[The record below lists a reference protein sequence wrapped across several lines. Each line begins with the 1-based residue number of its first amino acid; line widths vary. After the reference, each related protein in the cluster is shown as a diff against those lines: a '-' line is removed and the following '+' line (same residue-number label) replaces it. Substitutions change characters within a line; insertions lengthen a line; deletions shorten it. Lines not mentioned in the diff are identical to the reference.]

1 MTRRLREQLHRIRE
15 YDRGLLLS
23 VGVLCIVGVVM
34 VYDAGS
40 FRSEARTSTTYLFK
54 HVVRLL
60 LGALALIGAA
70 RFDYNKLRNGWLRL
84 ALLIV
89 GAGLVVMTVVLAA
102 TGLVGARY
110 GAGRWFLFVQPV
122 EIAKIALIVFL
133 AHELAGGW
141 DRLARDPRRLARV
154 LAVPAVT
161 VLALVLQPNFGNAI
175 VISLLTILI
184 LTLSGI
190 PGRWLAVIA
199 GGGVSVAILCF
210 FFIPRVH
217 HRLVIWWSGLQG
229 DDLTYQV
236 WQGIIGIVAGGVFG
250 QGFGSSHQR
259 LAFLPDAHTD
269 FIFAVLGEEAGLIGS
284 LILVFMYVIFATRGF
299 KIAREAGDG
308 FGSLLAAG
316 LTSMIVIYA
325 LINLGM
331 VTSLLPVM
339 GLPLPFVS
347 YGGSALITNLAAV
360 GILLNIDMQRRDIQA
375 RLQRMRRP

>member
-1 MTRRLREQLHRIRE
+1 MTRGLREQLHRIRE

-199 GGGVSVAILCF
+199 GGGVSVATLCF

-236 WQGIIGIVAGGVFG
+236 WQGIIGIGAGGVFG

>member
-236 WQGIIGIVAGGVFG
+236 WQGIIGIGAGGVFG